1 MSLSGAFDTHATAQS
16 PQKLKRIKRDKPPS
30 PFSLRLSAE
39 ERARLAAE
47 AAGAPLGTYL
57 HARLL
62 GEPVPAR
69 VRKSG
74 ISIADRR
81 ALAQLIALL
90 GRSRVFS
97 NLNQLAHAANSGSL
111 PVTPETEAAL
121 AQALV
126 DLYEIRALLLTSL
139 GLKPE
144 AQP

>member
-1 MSLSGAFDTHATAQS
+1 MSLSGAFATLAAAT
-16 PQKLKRIKRDKPPS
+16 PPVKPKRSKQDRPPS
-30 PFSLRLSAE
+30 PFSLRLNAE
-39 ERARLAAE
+39 ERARLANE
-47 AAGAPLGTYL
+47 AAGAPLGTYI
-57 HARLL
+57 RSKLL
-62 GEPVPAR
+62 GEPVPAG

-74 ISIADRR
+74 VSIADRR

-97 NLNQLAHAANSGSL
+97 NLNQLAHAANTGSL

-121 AQALV
+121 AHALA
-126 DLYEIRALLLTSL
+126 DLHEIRALLLVSL

>member
-1 MSLSGAFDTHATAQS
+1 MSLSGAFDTQAAAPPPVKS
-16 PQKLKRIKRDKPPS
+16 NRAKRAKPPS
-30 PFSLRLSAE
+30 PFSLRLKAE

-57 HARLL
+57 RAKLL
-62 GEPVPAR
+62 GAPVPAR

-97 NLNQLAHAANSGSL
+97 NLNQLAHAANTGSL
-111 PVTPETEAAL
+111 PVTPETQAAL
-121 AQALV
+121 AQALA
-126 DLYEIRALLLTSL
+126 DLHEIRALLLTSL

>member
-1 MSLSGAFDTHATAQS
+1 MSLSGAFETQAAAP
-16 PQKLKRIKRDKPPS
+16 PQIKPKRAKRDRPPS
-30 PFSLRLSAE
+30 PFSLRLNAE

-57 HARLL
+57 RAKLL
-62 GEPVPAR
+62 CEPVPAR

-97 NLNQLAHAANSGSL
+97 NLNQLAHAANTGSL

-121 AQALV
+121 AQALA
-126 DLYEIRALLLTSL
+126 DLQEIRALLLTGL

>member
-1 MSLSGAFDTHATAQS
+1 MSLSSAFDTHAAVPPPIKT
-16 PQKLKRIKRDKPPS
+16 KRSKRDKPPS

-47 AAGAPLGTYL
+47 AAGAPLGTYI
-57 HARLL
+57 RSKVL

-81 ALAQLIALL
+81 SLAQLISLL

-97 NLNQLAHAANSGSL
+97 NLNQLAHAANTGSL
-111 PVTPETEAAL
+111 PVTAETEAAL
-121 AQALV
+121 AQALA
-126 DLYEIRALLLTSL
+126 DLHEIRALLLASL
-139 GLKPE
+139 GFKPE

>member
-1 MSLSGAFDTHATAQS
+1 MSLSGAFHTQAAATPPKKS
-16 PQKLKRIKRDKPPS
+16 KRAKRDKSPS

-39 ERARLAAE
+39 ERARLAVE
-47 AAGAPLGTYL
+47 AAGAPLGTYIR
-57 HARLL
+57 AKLL

-97 NLNQLAHAANSGSL
+97 NLNQLAHAANTGSL
-111 PVTPETEAAL
+111 PVTAETEAAL
-121 AQALV
+121 AHALA
-126 DLYEIRALLLTSL
+126 DLHEIRALLLISL

>member
-1 MSLSGAFDTHATAQS
+1 MSLSGAFDSLAAVTPPS
-16 PQKLKRIKRDKPPS
+16 KPKRAERDKPPS

-47 AAGAPLGTYL
+47 AAGAPLGTYIR
-57 HARLL
+57 AKLL
-62 GEPVPAR
+62 GEPIPAR
-69 VRKSG
+69 IRKSG

-97 NLNQLAHAANSGSL
+97 NLNQLAHAANTGSL

-121 AQALV
+121 AQALS
-126 DLYEIRALLLTSL
+126 DLHEIRALLLTSL